1 MQFNINREKI
11 FHILKQVSGVVDKKK
26 INPICSCVLLS
37 VSDNLIKA
45 SATDQSLELQL
56 TEELDSIIESGNLA
70 VPFRQLFDICKV
82 LPNNSEINFKLVD
95 LDFVITS
102 NASKFVLKSFAAEEF
117 PDVQQLIRQDI
128 LASLQIERADFFH
141 LLDKTVF
148 AMAEQDVRFYFNGIL
163 FEVIDHTFV
172 TVAADGH
179 RLAKNSLKVSQDV
192 APFRVII
199 PRKTIFEVMR
209 LIPKECKEIGIS
221 ISKNHVQF
229 TCGNL
234 LLTSGL
240 VDGKFPN
247 YNSVIPTKGS
257 AIVLANREK
266 LKEALQRA
274 SALFVEKFKGV
285 RLRISE
291 NNLKILGINSEQDKV
306 EEDLSIEYIGENLEV
321 GFNIGYLIDFLTAV
335 QSEKIKLTFT
345 NSSQSVLIQDIDNP
359 GIAYVLMPV
368 RM

>member
-1 MQFNINREKI
+1 MPSNSD
-11 FHILKQVSGVVDKKK
+11 VS
-26 INPICSCVLLS
+26 
-37 VSDNLIKA
+37 
-45 SATDQSLELQL
+45 
-56 TEELDSIIESGNLA
+56 
-70 VPFRQLFDICKV
+70 
-82 LPNNSEINFKLVD
+82 FKLVD
-95 LDFVITS
+95 LDFIITS
-102 NASKFVLKSFAAEEF
+102 NASTFVLKSFAANEF
-117 PDVQQLIRQDI
+117 PDVQQLIRQDV
-128 LASLQIERADFFH
+128 LASLQLERVDFFH

-148 AMAEQDVRFYFNGIL
+148 AMAEQDVRFYFNGVL
-163 FEVIDHTFV
+163 FEVVDHSFV

-179 RLAKNSLKVSQDV
+179 RLAKNSLKLGYDA

-209 LIPKECKEIGIS
+209 LIPKECKEVGIL

-229 TCGNL
+229 NCGNL

-247 YNSVIPTKGS
+247 YNSVIPTNGKS
-257 AIVLANREK
+257 VVLANREK

-274 SALFVEKFKGV
+274 SALFSEKFKGV
-285 RLRISE
+285 RLRLSE

-306 EEDLSIEYIGENLEV
+306 EEDLSVEYNGENLEV

-335 QSEKIKLTFT
+335 QSERIKFTFT
-345 NSSQSVLIQDIDNP
+345 SSSQSVLIQDVNNP